1 MKDKELIKLVEK
13 EVEELCSLLEVDCER
28 SLKLEE
34 GDEGVKY
41 IKISFEGEDLGY
53 MIGNRGR
60 HLDSIQYVLQLM
72 VGKMTEQDP
81 NYRILVDVGDYRKER
96 NSHLEEMALQ
106 KADDVRILG
115 EPVDLPPM
123 KPADRRA
130 VHMALSEY
138 DDIITE
144 SEGEGRD
151 RHIVIKPANK

>member
-13 EVEELCSLLEVDCER
+13 EVEELCSLLEVDCKK
-28 SLKLEE
+28 SLSLEKGE
-34 GDEGVKY
+34 EGVKY
-41 IKISFEGEDLGY
+41 IKISFDGEDLGY

-60 HLDSIQYVLQLM
+60 HLDSIQYILQLV

-81 NYRILVDVGDYRKER
+81 NYRVLVDVGGYRQER

-115 EPVDLPPM
+115 EAVELPPM
-123 KPADRRA
+123 NPADRRA

-138 DDIITE
+138 DDITTE

-151 RHIVIKPANK
+151 RHIVIKPASK

>member
-13 EVEELCSLLEVDCER
+13 EVETLCSLLEVDCER
-28 SLKLEE
+28 GLNIEE
-34 GDEGVKY
+34 GEDEVKY

-60 HLDSIQYVLQLM
+60 HLDSIQYILQLM

-81 NYRILVDVGDYRKER
+81 NYRILVDVGGYRKER

-115 EPVDLPPM
+115 EAVELPPM
-123 KPADRRA
+123 EPADRRA
-130 VHMALSEY
+130 IHIALSEY

-144 SEGEGRD
+144 SDGEGRD
-151 RHIVIKPANK
+151 RHIVIKPANN

>member
-13 EVEELCSLLEVDCER
+13 EVETLCSLLEVDCER
-28 SLKLEE
+28 SLNLEE
-34 GDEGVKY
+34 GDEDVKY
-41 IKISFEGEDLGY
+41 IKISFEGEDRGY

-60 HLDSIQYVLQLM
+60 HLDSMQYVLQLM

-81 NYRILVDVGDYRKER
+81 NYRVLVDVGGYREER

-115 EPVDLPPM
+115 ESIELPPM

>member
-13 EVEELCSLLEVDCER
+13 EVEKLCSLLEVDCER
-28 SLKLEE
+28 SLELEE

-41 IKISFEGEDLGY
+41 VKISFEGEDLGY

-60 HLDSIQYVLQLM
+60 HLDSMQYVLQLM

-81 NYRILVDVGDYRKER
+81 NYRILVDVGGYRKER

-115 EPVDLPPM
+115 EAVELPPM

>member
-13 EVEELCSLLEVDCER
+13 EVETLCSLLEVDCER
-28 SLKLEE
+28 IISLEE
-34 GDEGVKY
+34 GDEDVKY
-41 IKISFEGEDLGY
+41 IKISFDGEDLGY

-60 HLDSIQYVLQLM
+60 HLDSIQYILQLM
-72 VGKMTEQDP
+72 VGKITEQDP
-81 NYRILVDVGDYRKER
+81 NYRVLVDVGGYRQER

-115 EPVDLPPM
+115 EAIDLPPM

-130 VHMALSEY
+130 VHIALSEY
-138 DDIITE
+138 EDIVTE